1 MNDDV
6 VASEG
11 GRGKGIGGVGGG
23 EPIVTPQPRYGSS
36 DEEED
41 DVELPPGSLPEV
53 LHLHVFLIIICR
65 VFHKVL
71 ISYTFLHFSHTHS
84 FMMMVLVKK
93 Y

>member
-1 MNDDV
+1 MV
-6 VASEG
+6 PSEG

-53 LHLHVFLIIICR
+53 HLHVYLIIRSR
-65 VFHKVL
+65 VHNVQDFFVA
-71 ISYTFLHFSHTHS
+71 S
-84 FMMMVLVKK
+84 
-93 Y
+93 